1 MKNLRHWMYHDM
13 FSFYNWCW
21 ECAWERIEERDRKIL
36 TKRLFDILD
45 QYENL
50 S

>member
-1 MKNLRHWMYHDM
+1 MKNLRHWMYHDI
-13 FSFYNWCW
+13 FSTYRMCW
-21 ECAWERIEERDRKIL
+21 ECAWERIKEGDRKIL